1 MIFSP
6 LGMWLTDV
14 SYVHSKILMIIHSES
29 NKTNNADSGAC
40 KIQSC
45 PGNKIFPFCTQLFK
59 VGVSPDGSRFNT
71 APCGNR
77 IPGRNDHRKDA
88 SHFKIHPL

>member
-1 MIFSP
+1 
-6 LGMWLTDV
+6 MWLTIEV

-45 PGNKIFPFCTQLFK
+45 PGNKIHPFCSHVLLFK
-59 VGVSPDGSRFNT
+59 VGCHPDGSRFNT
-71 APCGNR
+71 APCENR
-77 IPGRNDHRKDA
+77 IPGRNDHQKDA
-88 SHFKIHPL
+88 SHFKMHPL